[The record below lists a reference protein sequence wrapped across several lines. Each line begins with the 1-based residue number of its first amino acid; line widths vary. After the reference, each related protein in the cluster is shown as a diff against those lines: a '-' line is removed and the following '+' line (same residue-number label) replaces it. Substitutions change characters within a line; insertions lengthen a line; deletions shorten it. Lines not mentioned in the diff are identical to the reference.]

1 MDVLERNKLP
11 VEGGYVVG
19 PKRLDRGEV
28 FIREPPS
35 PVEGDGERLELLFR
49 PPHPD
54 SKDEAA
60 AAELVEVRDHA
71 RSLKRVPVGEDGDR
85 GAKLDPGRDS
95 GEPSESDERIIEW
108 RRVPGVNIRSN
119 RHMIRDHD
127 EVKANRLRKP
137 GPTL

>member
-49 PPHPD
+49 PPHTD

-60 AAELVEVRDHA
+60 AAELSRFETMRAV
-71 RSLKRVPVGEDGDR
+71 
-85 GAKLDPGRDS
+85 
-95 GEPSESDERIIEW
+95 
-108 RRVPGVNIRSN
+108 
-119 RHMIRDHD
+119 
-127 EVKANRLRKP
+127 
-137 GPTL
+137 